1 MGVVESP
8 KNKEREEKDPRMRKD
23 EADTEGAVLSLKLHA
38 NSLQEPS
45 QPQTNEYTEAFYQ
58 LVAS

>member
-1 MGVVESP
+1 VGVVASP
-8 KNKEREEKDPRMRKD
+8 KNKKKEEKDPRMRKD

-45 QPQTNEYTEAFYQ
+45 QSQTK
-58 LVAS
+58 